1 LDAQSV
7 GVVRGV
13 IRRDHGRSSFS
24 QLGRTMRS
32 AMS

>member
-1 LDAQSV
+1 LDAQSA
-7 GVVRGV
+7 GVARGV

-24 QLGRTMRS
+24 RLGRTMRS